1 MYRSLFRPLLI
12 ASALSLFAATAQAD
26 DVLYVKQG
34 AFLNARNGPGTQ
46 YAADQVLQPGTQVSV
61 LQRQGDWMQVRT
73 PDGAQAWVFGS
84 YLGDQSPQSGSQS
97 KPQAESAGNTPP
109 QSRDQD
115 QPRQQQTRQL
125 DMGQQTG
132 EDPDQARDQRPGHS
146 NGQRRDARSQGQSRQ
161 GGPQGQ
167 SGQRPQRGQSQRGK
181 SKQHRD
187 PVQDR
192 PRQVVSQQWAQQ
204 STQPQWTASQSQSIE
219 P

>member
-12 ASALSLFAATAQAD
+12 ASALSLVAATAQAD

-46 YAADQVLQPGTQVSV
+46 YEADQVLQPGTQVSV
-61 LQRQGDWMQVRT
+61 LQRQGDWTQVRT

-84 YLGDQSPQSGSQS
+84 YLGDQAPQSGAQS
-97 KPQAESAGNTPP
+97 KPQAETSANTKA
-109 QSRDQD
+109 QD
-115 QPRQQQTRQL
+115 Q
-125 DMGQQTG
+125 GQPQDQRP
-132 EDPDQARDQRPGHS
+132 EQDSDQARDQRPGQPS
-146 NGQRRDARSQGQSRQ
+146 DQRTDARGPGKSRH
-161 GGPQGQ
+161 GPKGQ
-167 SGQRPQRGQSQRGK
+167 SGQRPQRDRSQ
-181 SKQHRD
+181 QHRD
-187 PVQDR
+187 TVQDR